1 MTANDPSGKNA
12 PARGAKGKERNPRLE
27 SATTHCELSI
37 IECGFAGVPGACQVD
52 LRLGQGRLCR
62 EPVLRRGARHI
73 DSPLAGGDDHA
84 GGVKLALGN
93 PPTEPS
99 RQGCPLQPRSIEEI
113 CALHLGHLP
122 VQQSNLPVKPVGQG
136 TCLYRHRDIGT
147 IIHRV
152 SMYPFTGN
160 RPWPHTS
167 GWSTQ
172 ACTTTSLPLFD
183 HLRIK

>member
-52 LRLGQGRLCR
+52 LRLGQGRLGR
-62 EPVLRRGARHI
+62 EPVLHRGARHI
-73 DSPLAGGDDHA
+73 DNPLAGGDDHA

-99 RQGCPLQPRSIEEI
+99 RQGCSLQPRSIEEI

-136 TCLYRHRDIGT
+136 TCLYRRRD
-147 IIHRV
+147 RKSV
-152 SMYPFTGN
+152 V
-160 RPWPHTS
+160 
-167 GWSTQ
+167 
-172 ACTTTSLPLFD
+172 
-183 HLRIK
+183 